1 MERLDESEVYKWFDI
16 LKNNNE
22 LVEIRLIGS
31 NKTGSGYFTDAKTL
45 IEAIKPYTDSYNC
58 YFTLNSINPA
68 CYGREQKDKIVLR
81 PKNTTQDNEILIR
94 NYVLIDLDPKRPS
107 GVCSTK
113 EESMKAYEKGKEVT
127 KFLIDNGF
135 YEPLV
140 VFSSSGIHLYLK
152 CALLNNEENT
162 KLVKRFLNAISML
175 FSDDDVDCDTSVYN
189 AARISRLIGS
199 YSCKGA
205 NNDATRPQRKC
216 RFLSIPSEVKINERE
231 YFEKIAALYPDE
243 VKPSRENNYST
254 EKFDLESF
262 LDKHGIKVTKIE
274 QVAGGKKY
282 VLDHCV
288 FNESH
293 RGKDAVIFQR
303 DSGAISYVCLHNSC
317 SHYTWR
323 DVRLMFEPDAYD
335 RKDYKEFQAKQ
346 RRYSPN
352 VEPFVPQE
360 ECEEKGK
367 KWLQMSEIKK
377 VNIEDLL
384 CIPTG
389 YDQLDN
395 KIVGL
400 FAGELT
406 ILSGANSCVDC
417 DTEYFNGKEW
427 KKISEYTKGDKVL
440 QYNADGTSKLVYPS
454 RYIKEPCNMLHLMKT
469 QRGVNQCLS
478 DEHNVVYMTS
488 KGNIAK
494 KSMSDLIRMHN
505 GSKSGFKGKFYTT
518 FKYSGEGIEL
528 TDAQIRVMC
537 AVICDG
543 TFKTGFFDKS
553 IVRINLKKKRKKI
566 RLEKLLKDAGIEYRK
581 EQYNPKDKEYSNY
594 FFSAP
599 RIDKEFGEYWYNCNA
614 HQLSI
619 IADEI
624 MHWDGYMRN
633 MIFCQKSKKTIDFI
647 QIAFA
652 SIGKRTSIYEDDRVG
667 KFYSDGKYK
676 YKSKYYNLKVCSNNM
691 VSIENPKVKTKII
704 DYVTKDGYKYCFT
717 VPSGMLILRREGRIN
732 ITGNSG
738 KTSWLDCLALNAVH
752 KGFKVGVWSG
762 EMQDWRFQNWIMQI
776 AAGKTYSKRKI
787 GFDNLYY
794 VPSQYTEKIA
804 SWLNEKLFLYNNNY
818 GNNFKQIFNDIRDLV
833 EREKVQM
840 VIIDNLAALDIDSY
854 DGEKYSKQT
863 KFIIE
868 LKEYAKAKNIHIIVV
883 CHPRKQ
889 ITFLR
894 KDSISGTADLTNIAD
909 NVFILHR
916 VGKDFED
923 RASEFLGSA
932 KALELC
938 SFSNIIEVAKNRQFG
953 VVDYFVGLFYEPESR
968 RLKNSVAEHIIYG
981 WEEVGVQ
988 SEIEY
993 SETPSSTTLSTLSE
1007 INDTIGDFDDDLP
1020 Y

>member
-1 MERLDESEVYKWFDI
+1 MTPQRFDIAEAYKWWDV
-16 LKNNNE
+16 LRDGNQ
-22 LVEIRLIGS
+22 LTEIRLLS
-31 NKTGSGYFTDAKTL
+31 NDGRTASGIFDNIDEIVK
-45 IEAIKPYTDSYNC
+45 AIAPYTNDWNLYYTINRLPDDVRGLPQYN
-58 YFTLNSINPA
+58 
-68 CYGREQKDKIVLR
+68 KIIVR
-81 PKNTTQDNEILIR
+81 PKQTCNDNMMVAR
-94 NYVLIDLDPKRPS
+94 DYVCIDLDSRRLS
-107 GVCSTK
+107 GTNATDEQVEFTK
-113 EESMKAYEKGKEVT
+113 KKANEVYQY
-127 KFLIDNGF
+127 LVNVGF
-135 YEPLV
+135 NPPTV
-140 VFSSSGIHLYLK
+140 VFSSNGVHMYLR
-152 CALLNNEENT
+152 CAMLNNEKNT
-162 KLVKRFLNAISML
+162 ALVKRFLQALSMM
-175 FSDDDVDCDTSVYN
+175 FTDEHTDVDEKVFNC
-189 AARISRLIGS
+189 ARIMRLPS
-199 YSCKGA
+199 TYSCKG
-205 NNDATRPQRKC
+205 NTSDASRPQRLCK
-216 RFLSIPSEVKINERE
+216 FVKINENKVNDIA
-231 YFEKIAALYPDE
+231 YFEKIAALYPED

-254 EKFDLESF
+254 ERFDLESF

-317 SHYTWR
+317 SHYTWH

-406 ILSGANSCVDC
+406 ILSGANS
-417 DTEYFNGKEW
+417 
-427 KKISEYTKGDKVL
+427 
-440 QYNADGTSKLVYPS
+440 
-454 RYIKEPCNMLHLMKT
+454 
-469 QRGVNQCLS
+469 
-478 DEHNVVYMTS
+478 
-488 KGNIAK
+488 
-494 KSMSDLIRMHN
+494 
-505 GSKSGFKGKFYTT
+505 
-518 FKYSGEGIEL
+518 
-528 TDAQIRVMC
+528 
-537 AVICDG
+537 
-543 TFKTGFFDKS
+543 
-553 IVRINLKKKRKKI
+553 
-566 RLEKLLKDAGIEYRK
+566 
-581 EQYNPKDKEYSNY
+581 
-594 FFSAP
+594 
-599 RIDKEFGEYWYNCNA
+599 
-614 HQLSI
+614 
-619 IADEI
+619 
-624 MHWDGYMRN
+624 
-633 MIFCQKSKKTIDFI
+633 
-647 QIAFA
+647 
-652 SIGKRTSIYEDDRVG
+652 
-667 KFYSDGKYK
+667 
-676 YKSKYYNLKVCSNNM
+676 
-691 VSIENPKVKTKII
+691 
-704 DYVTKDGYKYCFT
+704 
-717 VPSGMLILRREGRIN
+717 
-732 ITGNSG
+732 SG

-818 GNNFKQIFNDIRDLV
+818 GNNFKQIFSDIRDLV

>member
-1 MERLDESEVYKWFDI
+1 MDRFDIAEAYKWWDV
-16 LKNNNE
+16 LRDGNQ
-22 LVEIRLIGS
+22 LTEIRLLS
-31 NKTGSGYFTDAKTL
+31 NDGRTASGIFDNIDEIVK
-45 IEAIKPYTDSYNC
+45 AIAPYTNDWNAYYTINRLPDDVRGLPQYN
-58 YFTLNSINPA
+58 
-68 CYGREQKDKIVLR
+68 KIIVR
-81 PKNTTQDNEILIR
+81 PKQTCNDNMMVAR
-94 NYVLIDLDPKRPS
+94 DYVCIDLDSRRLS
-107 GVCSTK
+107 GTNATDEQVEFTK
-113 EESMKAYEKGKEVT
+113 KKANEVYQY
-127 KFLIDNGF
+127 LVNVGF
-135 YEPLV
+135 NPPTV
-140 VFSSSGIHLYLK
+140 VFSSNGVHMYLR
-152 CALLNNEENT
+152 CAMLNNEKNT
-162 KLVKRFLNAISML
+162 ALVKRFLQALSMM
-175 FSDDDVDCDTSVYN
+175 FTDEHTDVDEKVFNC
-189 AARISRLIGS
+189 ARIMRLPS
-199 YSCKGA
+199 TYSCKG
-205 NNDATRPQRKC
+205 NTSDASRPQRLCK
-216 RFLSIPSEVKINERE
+216 FVKISENKVNDIA
-231 YFEKIAALYPDE
+231 YFEKIAALYPED

-406 ILSGANSCVDC
+406 ILSGANS
-417 DTEYFNGKEW
+417 
-427 KKISEYTKGDKVL
+427 
-440 QYNADGTSKLVYPS
+440 
-454 RYIKEPCNMLHLMKT
+454 
-469 QRGVNQCLS
+469 
-478 DEHNVVYMTS
+478 
-488 KGNIAK
+488 
-494 KSMSDLIRMHN
+494 
-505 GSKSGFKGKFYTT
+505 
-518 FKYSGEGIEL
+518 
-528 TDAQIRVMC
+528 
-537 AVICDG
+537 
-543 TFKTGFFDKS
+543 
-553 IVRINLKKKRKKI
+553 
-566 RLEKLLKDAGIEYRK
+566 
-581 EQYNPKDKEYSNY
+581 
-594 FFSAP
+594 
-599 RIDKEFGEYWYNCNA
+599 
-614 HQLSI
+614 
-619 IADEI
+619 
-624 MHWDGYMRN
+624 
-633 MIFCQKSKKTIDFI
+633 
-647 QIAFA
+647 
-652 SIGKRTSIYEDDRVG
+652 
-667 KFYSDGKYK
+667 
-676 YKSKYYNLKVCSNNM
+676 
-691 VSIENPKVKTKII
+691 
-704 DYVTKDGYKYCFT
+704 
-717 VPSGMLILRREGRIN
+717 
-732 ITGNSG
+732 SG

-804 SWLNEKLFLYNNNY
+804 SWLNDKLFLYNNNY
-818 GNNFKQIFNDIRDLV
+818 GNNFKQIFSDIRDLV

>member
-1 MERLDESEVYKWFDI
+1 MSRLDESEVYKWFDI

-127 KFLIDNGF
+127 KFLMDNGF

-231 YFEKIAALYPDE
+231 YFEKIAALYPED

-303 DSGAISYVCLHNSC
+303 DNGAISYVCLHNSC
-317 SHYTWR
+317 SHYSWR

-406 ILSGANSCVDC
+406 ILSGANS
-417 DTEYFNGKEW
+417 
-427 KKISEYTKGDKVL
+427 
-440 QYNADGTSKLVYPS
+440 
-454 RYIKEPCNMLHLMKT
+454 
-469 QRGVNQCLS
+469 
-478 DEHNVVYMTS
+478 
-488 KGNIAK
+488 
-494 KSMSDLIRMHN
+494 
-505 GSKSGFKGKFYTT
+505 
-518 FKYSGEGIEL
+518 
-528 TDAQIRVMC
+528 
-537 AVICDG
+537 
-543 TFKTGFFDKS
+543 
-553 IVRINLKKKRKKI
+553 
-566 RLEKLLKDAGIEYRK
+566 
-581 EQYNPKDKEYSNY
+581 
-594 FFSAP
+594 
-599 RIDKEFGEYWYNCNA
+599 
-614 HQLSI
+614 
-619 IADEI
+619 
-624 MHWDGYMRN
+624 
-633 MIFCQKSKKTIDFI
+633 
-647 QIAFA
+647 
-652 SIGKRTSIYEDDRVG
+652 
-667 KFYSDGKYK
+667 
-676 YKSKYYNLKVCSNNM
+676 
-691 VSIENPKVKTKII
+691 
-704 DYVTKDGYKYCFT
+704 
-717 VPSGMLILRREGRIN
+717 
-732 ITGNSG
+732 SG

-804 SWLNEKLFLYNNNY
+804 SWLNDKLFLYNNNY
-818 GNNFKQIFNDIRDLV
+818 GNNFKQIFSDIRDLV

>member
-1 MERLDESEVYKWFDI
+1 MDRFDIAEAYKWWDV
-16 LKNNNE
+16 LRDGNQ
-22 LVEIRLIGS
+22 LTEIRLLANDGR
-31 NKTGSGYFTDAKTL
+31 TASGIFDNIDEIVK
-45 IEAIKPYTDSYNC
+45 AIAPYTNDWNIYYTINRLPDDVRGLPQYN
-58 YFTLNSINPA
+58 
-68 CYGREQKDKIVLR
+68 KIIVR
-81 PKNTTQDNEILIR
+81 PKQTCNDNMMVAR
-94 NYVLIDLDPKRPS
+94 DYVCIDLDSRRLS
-107 GVCSTK
+107 GTNATDEQVEFTK
-113 EESMKAYEKGKEVT
+113 KKANEVYQY
-127 KFLIDNGF
+127 LVNVGF
-135 YEPLV
+135 NPPTV
-140 VFSSSGIHLYLK
+140 VFSSNGVHMYLR
-152 CALLNNEENT
+152 CAMLNNEKNT
-162 KLVKRFLNAISML
+162 ALVKRFLQALSMM
-175 FSDDDVDCDTSVYN
+175 FTDEHTDVDEKVFNC
-189 AARISRLIGS
+189 ARIMRLPS
-199 YSCKGA
+199 TYSCKG
-205 NNDATRPQRKC
+205 NTSDASRPQRLCK
-216 RFLSIPSEVKINERE
+216 FVKINENKVNDIA

-262 LDKHGIKVTKIE
+262 LDKHSIKVTKIE

-317 SHYTWR
+317 SHYTWH

-406 ILSGANSCVDC
+406 ILSGANS
-417 DTEYFNGKEW
+417 
-427 KKISEYTKGDKVL
+427 
-440 QYNADGTSKLVYPS
+440 
-454 RYIKEPCNMLHLMKT
+454 
-469 QRGVNQCLS
+469 
-478 DEHNVVYMTS
+478 
-488 KGNIAK
+488 
-494 KSMSDLIRMHN
+494 
-505 GSKSGFKGKFYTT
+505 
-518 FKYSGEGIEL
+518 
-528 TDAQIRVMC
+528 
-537 AVICDG
+537 
-543 TFKTGFFDKS
+543 
-553 IVRINLKKKRKKI
+553 
-566 RLEKLLKDAGIEYRK
+566 
-581 EQYNPKDKEYSNY
+581 
-594 FFSAP
+594 
-599 RIDKEFGEYWYNCNA
+599 
-614 HQLSI
+614 
-619 IADEI
+619 
-624 MHWDGYMRN
+624 
-633 MIFCQKSKKTIDFI
+633 
-647 QIAFA
+647 
-652 SIGKRTSIYEDDRVG
+652 
-667 KFYSDGKYK
+667 
-676 YKSKYYNLKVCSNNM
+676 
-691 VSIENPKVKTKII
+691 
-704 DYVTKDGYKYCFT
+704 
-717 VPSGMLILRREGRIN
+717 
-732 ITGNSG
+732 SG

-804 SWLNEKLFLYNNNY
+804 SWLNDKLFLYNNNY
-818 GNNFKQIFNDIRDLV
+818 GNNFKQIFSDIRDLV

>member
-1 MERLDESEVYKWFDI
+1 MNEAIIRQCYDI
-16 LKNNNE
+16 FKDNHE
-22 LVEIRLIGS
+22 LVEIRILDPATR
-31 NKTGSGYFTDAKTL
+31 KTYSGYFTDIETL
-45 IEAIKPYTDSYNC
+45 LEAIKPYDRSAI
-58 YFTLNSINPA
+58 YFTLNVIDYA
-68 CYGREQKDKIVLR
+68 CYSREQRDRISTKVKS
-81 PKNTTQDNEILIR
+81 TTSDGEIIER
-94 NYVLIDLDPKRPS
+94 KWCLIDVDCEKPS
-107 GVCSTK
+107 DTNSSDEEK
-113 EESMKAYEKGKEVT
+113 ELAKSVVNNVY
-127 KFLIDNGF
+127 KFLRDEGFESPIVCDSANGF
-135 YEPLV
+135 
-140 VFSSSGIHLYLK
+140 HLLYK
-152 CALLNNEENT
+152 QAMNSTPENT
-162 KLVKRFLNAISML
+162 ETMKRFLQVLDMF
-175 FSDDDVDCDTSVYN
+175 FSTDKVKIDCSTFNPSRICKLYGTYSRKGSDTPE
-189 AARISRLIGS
+189 
-199 YSCKGA
+199 
-205 NNDATRPQRKC
+205 RPQRC
-216 RFLSIPSEVKINERE
+216 SSILKVPSEIKITQNE
-231 YFEKIAALYPDE
+231 YFEKVASYLPEPEKKD
-243 VKPSRENNYST
+243 RFNNYGASS
-254 EKFDLESF
+254 FDLDEF
-262 LDKHGIKVTKIE
+262 IKEHDIKVAKVE
-274 QVAGGKKY
+274 DGKDYRKY
-282 VLDHCV
+282 VLEECPFCSAHRAPDSAV
-288 FNESH
+288 F
-293 RGKDAVIFQR
+293 KMR
-303 DSGAISYVCLHNSC
+303 DGGFGFKCLHNSC
-317 SHYTWR
+317 SKYTFKDFRLHY
-323 DVRLMFEPDAYD
+323 DPNSYN
-335 RKDYKEFQAKQ
+335 KIDYKEFQAKQ

-406 ILSGANSCVDC
+406 ILSGANS
-417 DTEYFNGKEW
+417 
-427 KKISEYTKGDKVL
+427 
-440 QYNADGTSKLVYPS
+440 
-454 RYIKEPCNMLHLMKT
+454 
-469 QRGVNQCLS
+469 
-478 DEHNVVYMTS
+478 
-488 KGNIAK
+488 
-494 KSMSDLIRMHN
+494 
-505 GSKSGFKGKFYTT
+505 
-518 FKYSGEGIEL
+518 
-528 TDAQIRVMC
+528 
-537 AVICDG
+537 
-543 TFKTGFFDKS
+543 
-553 IVRINLKKKRKKI
+553 
-566 RLEKLLKDAGIEYRK
+566 
-581 EQYNPKDKEYSNY
+581 
-594 FFSAP
+594 
-599 RIDKEFGEYWYNCNA
+599 
-614 HQLSI
+614 
-619 IADEI
+619 
-624 MHWDGYMRN
+624 
-633 MIFCQKSKKTIDFI
+633 
-647 QIAFA
+647 
-652 SIGKRTSIYEDDRVG
+652 
-667 KFYSDGKYK
+667 
-676 YKSKYYNLKVCSNNM
+676 
-691 VSIENPKVKTKII
+691 
-704 DYVTKDGYKYCFT
+704 
-717 VPSGMLILRREGRIN
+717 
-732 ITGNSG
+732 SG

-804 SWLNEKLFLYNNNY
+804 SWLNDKLFLYNNNY
-818 GNNFKQIFNDIRDLV
+818 GNNFKQIFSDIRDLV

>member
-127 KFLIDNGF
+127 KFLMDNGF

-231 YFEKIAALYPDE
+231 YFEKIAALYPEE

-317 SHYTWR
+317 SHYTWH

-335 RKDYKEFQAKQ
+335 RKVYKEFQAKQ

-406 ILSGANSCVDC
+406 ILSGANS
-417 DTEYFNGKEW
+417 
-427 KKISEYTKGDKVL
+427 
-440 QYNADGTSKLVYPS
+440 
-454 RYIKEPCNMLHLMKT
+454 
-469 QRGVNQCLS
+469 
-478 DEHNVVYMTS
+478 
-488 KGNIAK
+488 
-494 KSMSDLIRMHN
+494 
-505 GSKSGFKGKFYTT
+505 
-518 FKYSGEGIEL
+518 
-528 TDAQIRVMC
+528 
-537 AVICDG
+537 
-543 TFKTGFFDKS
+543 
-553 IVRINLKKKRKKI
+553 
-566 RLEKLLKDAGIEYRK
+566 
-581 EQYNPKDKEYSNY
+581 
-594 FFSAP
+594 
-599 RIDKEFGEYWYNCNA
+599 
-614 HQLSI
+614 
-619 IADEI
+619 
-624 MHWDGYMRN
+624 
-633 MIFCQKSKKTIDFI
+633 
-647 QIAFA
+647 
-652 SIGKRTSIYEDDRVG
+652 
-667 KFYSDGKYK
+667 
-676 YKSKYYNLKVCSNNM
+676 
-691 VSIENPKVKTKII
+691 
-704 DYVTKDGYKYCFT
+704 
-717 VPSGMLILRREGRIN
+717 
-732 ITGNSG
+732 SG

-804 SWLNEKLFLYNNNY
+804 SWLNDKLFLYNNNY
-818 GNNFKQIFNDIRDLV
+818 GNNFKQIFSDIRDLV

>member
-1 MERLDESEVYKWFDI
+1 MTTQRFDIAEAYKWWDV
-16 LKNNNE
+16 LRDGNQ
-22 LVEIRLIGS
+22 LTEIRLLS
-31 NKTGSGYFTDAKTL
+31 NDGRTASGIFDNIDEIVK
-45 IEAIKPYTDSYNC
+45 AIVPYTNDWNAYYTINRLPDDVRGLPQYN
-58 YFTLNSINPA
+58 
-68 CYGREQKDKIVLR
+68 KIIVR
-81 PKNTTQDNEILIR
+81 PKQTCNDNMMVAR
-94 NYVLIDLDPKRPS
+94 DYVCIDLDSRRLS
-107 GVCSTK
+107 GTNATDEQVEFTK
-113 EESMKAYEKGKEVT
+113 KKANEVYQY
-127 KFLIDNGF
+127 LVNVGF
-135 YEPLV
+135 NPPTV
-140 VFSSSGIHLYLK
+140 VFSSNGVHMYLR
-152 CALLNNEENT
+152 CAMLNNEKNT
-162 KLVKRFLNAISML
+162 ALVKRFLQALSMM
-175 FSDDDVDCDTSVYN
+175 FTDEHTDVDEKVFNC
-189 AARISRLIGS
+189 ARIMRLPS
-199 YSCKGA
+199 TYSCKG
-205 NNDATRPQRKC
+205 NTSDASRPQRLCK
-216 RFLSIPSEVKINERE
+216 FVKINENKVNDIA
-231 YFEKIAALYPDE
+231 YFEKIAALYPED

-335 RKDYKEFQAKQ
+335 KKDYKEFQAKQ

-406 ILSGANSCVDC
+406 ILSGANS
-417 DTEYFNGKEW
+417 
-427 KKISEYTKGDKVL
+427 
-440 QYNADGTSKLVYPS
+440 
-454 RYIKEPCNMLHLMKT
+454 
-469 QRGVNQCLS
+469 
-478 DEHNVVYMTS
+478 
-488 KGNIAK
+488 
-494 KSMSDLIRMHN
+494 
-505 GSKSGFKGKFYTT
+505 
-518 FKYSGEGIEL
+518 
-528 TDAQIRVMC
+528 
-537 AVICDG
+537 
-543 TFKTGFFDKS
+543 
-553 IVRINLKKKRKKI
+553 
-566 RLEKLLKDAGIEYRK
+566 
-581 EQYNPKDKEYSNY
+581 
-594 FFSAP
+594 
-599 RIDKEFGEYWYNCNA
+599 
-614 HQLSI
+614 
-619 IADEI
+619 
-624 MHWDGYMRN
+624 
-633 MIFCQKSKKTIDFI
+633 
-647 QIAFA
+647 
-652 SIGKRTSIYEDDRVG
+652 
-667 KFYSDGKYK
+667 
-676 YKSKYYNLKVCSNNM
+676 
-691 VSIENPKVKTKII
+691 
-704 DYVTKDGYKYCFT
+704 
-717 VPSGMLILRREGRIN
+717 
-732 ITGNSG
+732 SG

-804 SWLNEKLFLYNNNY
+804 SWLNDKLFLYNNNY
-818 GNNFKQIFNDIRDLV
+818 GNNFHQIFSDIRDLV

>member
-1 MERLDESEVYKWFDI
+1 MTPQRFDIAEAYKWWDV
-16 LKNNNE
+16 LRDGNQ
-22 LVEIRLIGS
+22 LTEIRLLANDGR
-31 NKTGSGYFTDAKTL
+31 TASGIFDNIDEIVK
-45 IEAIKPYTDSYNC
+45 AIAPYTNDWNIYYTINRLPDDVRGLPQYN
-58 YFTLNSINPA
+58 
-68 CYGREQKDKIVLR
+68 KIIVR
-81 PKNTTQDNEILIR
+81 PKQTCNDNMMVAR
-94 NYVLIDLDPKRPS
+94 DYVCIDLDSCRLS
-107 GVCSTK
+107 GTNATDEQVEFTK
-113 EESMKAYEKGKEVT
+113 KKANEVYQY
-127 KFLIDNGF
+127 LVNVGF
-135 YEPLV
+135 NPPTV
-140 VFSSSGIHLYLK
+140 VFSSNGVHMYLR
-152 CALLNNEENT
+152 CAMLNNEKNT
-162 KLVKRFLNAISML
+162 ALVKRFLQALSMM
-175 FSDDDVDCDTSVYN
+175 FTDEHTDVDEKVFNC
-189 AARISRLIGS
+189 ARIMRLPS
-199 YSCKGA
+199 TYSCKG
-205 NNDATRPQRKC
+205 NTSDASRPQRLCK
-216 RFLSIPSEVKINERE
+216 FVKISENKVNDIA
-231 YFEKIAALYPDE
+231 YFEKIAALYPED

-274 QVAGGKKY
+274 EVAGGKKY

-406 ILSGANSCVDC
+406 ILSGANS
-417 DTEYFNGKEW
+417 
-427 KKISEYTKGDKVL
+427 
-440 QYNADGTSKLVYPS
+440 
-454 RYIKEPCNMLHLMKT
+454 
-469 QRGVNQCLS
+469 
-478 DEHNVVYMTS
+478 
-488 KGNIAK
+488 
-494 KSMSDLIRMHN
+494 
-505 GSKSGFKGKFYTT
+505 
-518 FKYSGEGIEL
+518 
-528 TDAQIRVMC
+528 
-537 AVICDG
+537 
-543 TFKTGFFDKS
+543 
-553 IVRINLKKKRKKI
+553 
-566 RLEKLLKDAGIEYRK
+566 
-581 EQYNPKDKEYSNY
+581 
-594 FFSAP
+594 
-599 RIDKEFGEYWYNCNA
+599 
-614 HQLSI
+614 
-619 IADEI
+619 
-624 MHWDGYMRN
+624 
-633 MIFCQKSKKTIDFI
+633 
-647 QIAFA
+647 
-652 SIGKRTSIYEDDRVG
+652 
-667 KFYSDGKYK
+667 
-676 YKSKYYNLKVCSNNM
+676 
-691 VSIENPKVKTKII
+691 
-704 DYVTKDGYKYCFT
+704 
-717 VPSGMLILRREGRIN
+717 
-732 ITGNSG
+732 SG

-804 SWLNEKLFLYNNNY
+804 SWLNDKLFLYNNNY
-818 GNNFKQIFNDIRDLV
+818 GNNFKQIFSDIRDLV

>member
-1 MERLDESEVYKWFDI
+1 MTPQRFDIAEAYKWWDV
-16 LKNNNE
+16 LRDGNQ
-22 LVEIRLIGS
+22 LTEIRLLANDGR
-31 NKTGSGYFTDAKTL
+31 TASGIFDNIDEIVK
-45 IEAIKPYTDSYNC
+45 AIAPYTNDWNIYYTINRLPDDVRGLPQYN
-58 YFTLNSINPA
+58 
-68 CYGREQKDKIVLR
+68 KIIVR
-81 PKNTTQDNEILIR
+81 PKQTCNDNMMVAR
-94 NYVLIDLDPKRPS
+94 DYVCIDLDSRRLS
-107 GVCSTK
+107 GTNATDEQVEFTK
-113 EESMKAYEKGKEVT
+113 KKANEVYQY
-127 KFLIDNGF
+127 LVNVGF
-135 YEPLV
+135 NPPTV
-140 VFSSSGIHLYLK
+140 VFSSNGVHMYLR
-152 CALLNNEENT
+152 CAMLNNEKNT
-162 KLVKRFLNAISML
+162 ALVKRFLQALSMM
-175 FSDDDVDCDTSVYN
+175 FTDEHTDVDEKVFNC
-189 AARISRLIGS
+189 ARIMRLPS
-199 YSCKGA
+199 TYSCKG
-205 NNDATRPQRKC
+205 NTSDASRPQRLCK
-216 RFLSIPSEVKINERE
+216 FVKISENKANDIA
-231 YFEKIAALYPDE
+231 YFEKIAALYPED

-406 ILSGANSCVDC
+406 ILSGANS
-417 DTEYFNGKEW
+417 
-427 KKISEYTKGDKVL
+427 
-440 QYNADGTSKLVYPS
+440 
-454 RYIKEPCNMLHLMKT
+454 
-469 QRGVNQCLS
+469 
-478 DEHNVVYMTS
+478 
-488 KGNIAK
+488 
-494 KSMSDLIRMHN
+494 
-505 GSKSGFKGKFYTT
+505 
-518 FKYSGEGIEL
+518 
-528 TDAQIRVMC
+528 
-537 AVICDG
+537 
-543 TFKTGFFDKS
+543 
-553 IVRINLKKKRKKI
+553 
-566 RLEKLLKDAGIEYRK
+566 
-581 EQYNPKDKEYSNY
+581 
-594 FFSAP
+594 
-599 RIDKEFGEYWYNCNA
+599 
-614 HQLSI
+614 
-619 IADEI
+619 
-624 MHWDGYMRN
+624 
-633 MIFCQKSKKTIDFI
+633 
-647 QIAFA
+647 
-652 SIGKRTSIYEDDRVG
+652 
-667 KFYSDGKYK
+667 
-676 YKSKYYNLKVCSNNM
+676 
-691 VSIENPKVKTKII
+691 
-704 DYVTKDGYKYCFT
+704 
-717 VPSGMLILRREGRIN
+717 
-732 ITGNSG
+732 SG

-804 SWLNEKLFLYNNNY
+804 SWLNDKLFLYNNNY
-818 GNNFKQIFNDIRDLV
+818 GNNFKQIFSDIRDLV

-993 SETPSSTTLSTLSE
+993 SETPSSTTSMTLSD

>member
-1 MERLDESEVYKWFDI
+1 MNEAIIRQWYDI
-16 LKNNNE
+16 FKDNHE
-22 LVEIRLIGS
+22 LVEIRILDPATR
-31 NKTGSGYFTDAKTL
+31 KTYSGYFTDIETL
-45 IEAIKPYTDSYNC
+45 LEAIKPYDRSAI
-58 YFTLNSINPA
+58 YFTLNVIDYA
-68 CYGREQKDKIVLR
+68 CYSREQRDRISTKVKS
-81 PKNTTQDNEILIR
+81 TTSDGEIIER
-94 NYVLIDLDPKRPS
+94 KWCLIDVDCEKPS
-107 GVCSTK
+107 DTNSSDEEK
-113 EESMKAYEKGKEVT
+113 ELAKSVVNNVY
-127 KFLIDNGF
+127 KFLRDEGFESPIVCDSANGF
-135 YEPLV
+135 
-140 VFSSSGIHLYLK
+140 HLLYK
-152 CALLNNEENT
+152 QAMNSTPENT
-162 KLVKRFLNAISML
+162 ETMKRFLQVLDMF
-175 FSDDDVDCDTSVYN
+175 FSTDKVKIDCSTFNPSRICKLYGTYSRKGSDTPE
-189 AARISRLIGS
+189 
-199 YSCKGA
+199 
-205 NNDATRPQRKC
+205 RPQRC
-216 RFLSIPSEVKINERE
+216 SSILKVPSEIKITQNE
-231 YFEKIAALYPDE
+231 YFEKVASYLPEPEKKD
-243 VKPSRENNYST
+243 RFNNYGASS
-254 EKFDLESF
+254 FDLDEF
-262 LDKHGIKVTKIE
+262 IKEHDIKVAKVE
-274 QVAGGKKY
+274 DGKDYKKY
-282 VLDHCV
+282 VLEECPFCSAHRAPDSAV
-288 FNESH
+288 F
-293 RGKDAVIFQR
+293 KMR
-303 DSGAISYVCLHNSC
+303 DGGFGFKCLHNSC
-317 SHYTWR
+317 SKYTFKDFRLHY
-323 DVRLMFEPDAYD
+323 DPNSYN
-335 RKDYKEFQAKQ
+335 KIDYKEFQAKQ

-352 VEPFVPQE
+352 VEPFIPQE

-406 ILSGANSCVDC
+406 ILSGANS
-417 DTEYFNGKEW
+417 
-427 KKISEYTKGDKVL
+427 
-440 QYNADGTSKLVYPS
+440 
-454 RYIKEPCNMLHLMKT
+454 
-469 QRGVNQCLS
+469 
-478 DEHNVVYMTS
+478 
-488 KGNIAK
+488 
-494 KSMSDLIRMHN
+494 
-505 GSKSGFKGKFYTT
+505 
-518 FKYSGEGIEL
+518 
-528 TDAQIRVMC
+528 
-537 AVICDG
+537 
-543 TFKTGFFDKS
+543 
-553 IVRINLKKKRKKI
+553 
-566 RLEKLLKDAGIEYRK
+566 
-581 EQYNPKDKEYSNY
+581 
-594 FFSAP
+594 
-599 RIDKEFGEYWYNCNA
+599 
-614 HQLSI
+614 
-619 IADEI
+619 
-624 MHWDGYMRN
+624 
-633 MIFCQKSKKTIDFI
+633 
-647 QIAFA
+647 
-652 SIGKRTSIYEDDRVG
+652 
-667 KFYSDGKYK
+667 
-676 YKSKYYNLKVCSNNM
+676 
-691 VSIENPKVKTKII
+691 
-704 DYVTKDGYKYCFT
+704 
-717 VPSGMLILRREGRIN
+717 
-732 ITGNSG
+732 SG

-804 SWLNEKLFLYNNNY
+804 SWLNDKLFLYNNNY
-818 GNNFKQIFNDIRDLV
+818 GNNFKQIFSDIRDLV

-993 SETPSSTTLSTLSE
+993 SETPSSTTSMTLSD